1 VNSEQKILAVT
12 LLKPNATDVKILDS
26 EDVGCYVGDA
36 YFEVEVYIC
45 GDAICFNGFSETPPK
60 GRIQI

>member
-1 VNSEQKILAVT
+1 M
-12 LLKPNATDVKILDS
+12 LLYERNKKEEGLNYAN
-26 EDVGCYVGDA
+26 
-36 YFEVEVYIC
+36 FEVEVYIC

>member
-1 VNSEQKILAVT
+1 MNSEQKILAVT
-12 LLKPNATDVKILDS
+12 LLKPNATNIKILDN
-26 EDVGCYVGDA
+26 EDVGCCIDST